1 MNTNTRLILTTNDK
15 EMIEAINMVSDNW
28 HEMSLPD
35 HPIYPQFSR
44 KLIVTGFSNP
54 NLEKPEERIYVYVT
68 QVLTLKS
75 TNEVYK
81 YIPMKSWDIYEWNTE
96 EVVRPDGTVMKGIR
110 QILDD
115 EGNVIDEKEEVI
127 KVPSIQYVRFLI
139 KSKTVHLTDLLAR
152 FMVQYVEYFKKEI
165 NEI

>member
-28 HEMSLPD
+28 HEMPLPD

-139 KSKTVHLTDLLAR
+139 KSKTVHLTDVLAR

>member
-1 MNTNTRLILTTNDK
+1 MNTELILTTNDK
-15 EMIEAINMVSDNW
+15 AMIEAINLVSDNW
-28 HEMSLPD
+28 HEVPLPD

-75 TNEVYK
+75 TDAVYK
-81 YIPMKSWDIYEWNTE
+81 HIPMKAWEIYEWNTE
-96 EVVRPDGTVMKGIR
+96 EVIRKDGTVMKGIR
-110 QILDD
+110 RITDN
-115 EGNVIDEKEEVI
+115 EGNVIEEKEEVV

-139 KSKTVHLTDLLAR
+139 KSKTVHLTDVLER
-152 FMVQYVEYFKKEI
+152 FMAQYIDLFKAEI
-165 NEI
+165 DDI